1 MTEKE
6 IKRGFWDY
14 DPTNNYPPKFIDHPC
29 QYNGET
35 LLAFRINKQTEE
47 TTLQNKKRVELW
59 CSTLPKLNK
68 VKYLWTFW
76 TNQKVFDAICEMPDL
91 EGLHIA
97 WGGGVTN
104 IDSLSKL
111 RQIKHLHLEGF
122 TKVENIEVLGTLDTL
137 ETLELEHFKKISDFS
152 VLSKLT
158 QLIGLGLD
166 GSIDVA
172 QKIDTLKPLQTLTK
186 LKYLTTTHSQIK
198 DKSFGP
204 ILGLN
209 ELVRFSCSW
218 NYPASEFEKLKSMPS
233 LKYGNVETTFAEQW
247 EKMKKKIVVI

>member
-1 MTEKE
+1 MTEKQ

-14 DPTNNYPPKFIDHPC
+14 DPANNHPPKFIDHPDK
-29 QYNGET
+29 YNGET
-35 LLAFRINKQTEE
+35 LLSFGISKQTEE
-47 TTLQNKKRVELW
+47 TPQQNKKRVELW
-59 CSTLPKLNK
+59 CSTLAKLKN
-68 VKYLWTFW
+68 VKYLWTGW
-76 TNQKVFDAICEMPDL
+76 TNQKVFDAICEMSNL
-91 EGLHIA
+91 EGLHNP

-111 RQIKHLHLEGF
+111 RQIKHLHLAGF
-122 TKVENIEVLGTLDTL
+122 TKVENIDVLGTLKSL
-137 ETLELEHFKKISDFS
+137 ETLELEHFKKITDFS

-198 DKSFGP
+198 DKSFDP
-204 ILGLN
+204 ILGLS
-209 ELVRFSCSW
+209 ELVRFRCSW
-218 NYPASEFEKLKSMPS
+218 NYPASEFEKLKSMPN